1 MQRNEKL
8 CNKLKTEINQ
18 NEFCQERD
26 IQNGFLSSR
35 YEIAFETKIR
45 VEKLQADSIIW
56 FVIYWTLYGKK
67 IHITSVQTF
76 RLCRCCFQSVN
87 KNRDKN
93 NNKNYRKITR
103 QKQINLPLVYS
114 LSVSLPF
121 PFTLSFRPRSLLVSH
136 SLYLRQNSSKRC
148 AGKNSW
154 PIFLLLL
161 LTLSLSLALWLLV
174 KMKKTNLQLI
184 LALCDSS
191 VSFFSFFRVK

>member
-1 MQRNEKL
+1 MNFVKSETFKMD
-8 CNKLKTEINQ
+8 
-18 NEFCQERD
+18 FCQVVTKLPLRLKFESKSCK
-26 IQNGFLSSR
+26 Q
-35 YEIAFETKIR
+35 IASYDLWYIGRCT
-45 VEKLQADSIIW
+45 
-56 FVIYWTLYGKK
+56 GKK

-76 RLCRCCFQSVN
+76 RLCRCCFHGVN

-174 KMKKTNLQLI
+174 KMKKKQTYN
-184 LALCDSS
+184 
-191 VSFFSFFRVK
+191 